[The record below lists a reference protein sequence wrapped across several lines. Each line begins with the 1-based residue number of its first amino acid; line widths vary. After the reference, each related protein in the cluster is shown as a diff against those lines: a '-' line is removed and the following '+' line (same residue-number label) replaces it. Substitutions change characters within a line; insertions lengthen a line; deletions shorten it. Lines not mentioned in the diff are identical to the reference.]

1 MATAVKLDTGSLPK
15 SAAGR
20 KAIEPDTNL
29 VEALV
34 KHFGNGILDDNGRP
48 IFAGPM
54 TEYDSEGKATSAG
67 RRHAKPVSEALGK
80 TFRVNVVQAN
90 SDDEDAEPS
99 YRWRIYVPAATANSE
114 SETEGQGEAS

>member
-1 MATAVKLDTGSLPK
+1 MASASVKLDTGSLPK

-20 KAIEPDTNL
+20 KAIEPDADL

-34 KHFGNGILDDNGRP
+34 KHFKNGILDENSRP

-67 RRHAKPVSEALGK
+67 RRHAKPVSEAIGK
-80 TFRVNVVQAN
+80 TFRVNVVTD
-90 SDDEDAEPS
+90 DDEDAENKT
-99 YRWRIYVPAATANSE
+99 YRWRIYVPATTAK
-114 SETEGQGEAS
+114 ETEGEATES